1 MPVHL
6 WPGFSLLVVV
16 NNASSWASNN
26 SGPAQ
31 FSEGVEAELLEH
43 VLLISPLL
51 LLGLDERN
59 QDLKYSRQVVY
70 L

>member
-1 MPVHL
+1 MPQAGHL
-6 WPGFSLLVVV
+6 TTQ
-16 NNASSWASNN
+16 A
-26 SGPAQ
+26 PAQ
-31 FSEGVEAELLEH
+31 FSEGIEAELLEH